1 MIQKKKLKIT
11 WPSNN
16 DGFVGNAFGYSYH
29 NAMMRR
35 HIQKYVELDD
45 KCESEICLQIVPADK
60 FVPVFGKFNVIFTM
74 WEFLDLPDSYIEGI
88 NKADLI
94 IVPCSFCKDLF
105 KKYTDKPVEVCWEG
119 VDPEIYRYH
128 ERKPTVPFRFLW
140 VGAPNP
146 RKGYNLILESVK
158 IIEQLGNVEMYIKTT
173 VPRMNWIQTL
183 VNVWK
188 KRHEI
193 FSSKARRMSFWR
205 MLARIPT
212 PQIADKVTRYGKHKN
227 IIFDTRKLPLA
238 DLLELYN
245 SAHCFILPSYG
256 EGWGLTLCEAMATG
270 APCIATSHT
279 GTADFFDE
287 KVGYVIAHDIR
298 TQEMGNYKLTT
309 SGYAPDTRSML
320 DQMFTVIR
328 DYPKALKKGRAASK
342 RVLQDFTWD
351 RSAQR
356 MTEILR
362 RYEPCQSLRSQM

>member
-1 MIQKKKLKIT
+1 MMQKKMKVC
-11 WPSNN
+11 WPTTS
-16 DGFVGNAFGYSYH
+16 DSFVGNAYGYSFH
-29 NAMMRR
+29 NSMMRR
-35 HIQKYVELDD
+35 HIQKYVEIDD
-45 KCESEICLQIVPADK
+45 TGDAEVCVQITPADH
-60 FVPVFGKFNVIFTM
+60 FVPVMGKFNVLFTM
-74 WEFLDLPDSYIEGI
+74 WEFMDLPQSYIE
-88 NKADLI
+88 NLDKADLI
-94 IVPCSFCKDLF
+94 LVPCAFCKDIF
-105 KKYTDKPVEVCWEG
+105 KKYTKVPIEVCWEG

-146 RKGYNLILESVK
+146 RKGYQLILESVK
-158 IIEQLGNVEMYIKTT
+158 VIEQLKDVEMYIKTT
-173 VPRMNWIQTL
+173 VPKMNWMQTL
-183 VNVWK
+183 VNVWR
-188 KRHEI
+188 KRKQI
-193 FSSKARRMSFWR
+193 FSNQGKRLAFWR

-212 PQIADKVTRYGKHKN
+212 PQIADKVIRYGKHKN
-227 IIFDTRKLPLA
+227 IVFDTRKLPLA
-238 DLLELYN
+238 DLLELYK

-287 KVGYVIAHDIR
+287 KVGYVISHDIR
-298 TQEMGNYKLTT
+298 TQAMENYKLTT

-320 DQMFTVIR
+320 DQMFSVIR

-342 RVLQDFTWD
+342 RILQDFTWD

-362 RYEPCQSLRSQM
+362 RYEPCQSYQKQM